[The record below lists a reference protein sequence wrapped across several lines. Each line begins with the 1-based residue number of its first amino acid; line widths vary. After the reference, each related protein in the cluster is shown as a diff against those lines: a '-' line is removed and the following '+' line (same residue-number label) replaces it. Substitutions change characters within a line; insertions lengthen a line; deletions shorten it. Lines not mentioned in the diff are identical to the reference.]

1 MVSRWLAEN
10 SEGIFGR
17 GKEVARKL
25 GFLET
30 LAGGGVVL
38 SFVPEFGRSNLEF
51 FFFFGKLSITVEYV
65 EIFLFFFYL
74 VEAYYLGW
82 KDLEMW
88 KRLVFLFGI
97 FRNCRVDD
105 RFFRSSFK
113 IFLHRDGVF

>member
-1 MVSRWLAEN
+1 M
-10 SEGIFGR
+10 
-17 GKEVARKL
+17 
-25 GFLET
+25 
-30 LAGGGVVL
+30 
-38 SFVPEFGRSNLEF
+38 EF

-74 VEAYYLGW
+74 VETYYLGW

-105 RFFRSSFK
+105 RFFRSSFEF
-113 IFLHRDGVF
+113 FLHRDGVF